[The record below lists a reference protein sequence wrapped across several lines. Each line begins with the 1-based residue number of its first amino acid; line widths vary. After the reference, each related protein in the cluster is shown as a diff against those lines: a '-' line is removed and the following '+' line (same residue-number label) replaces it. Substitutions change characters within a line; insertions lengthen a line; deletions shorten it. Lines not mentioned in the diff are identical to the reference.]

1 VVLHRAAG
9 DVNSAAN
16 GVELPFPHP
25 GTGNSHRAGTAA
37 SAYNHDHGASTMIT
51 ALAFKRRLAAIRL
64 PVRSLMPIRNAVS
77 GTGRGDIEER
87 RKEGVQRLLYMDTMN
102 YGTVFFPLSRTWN
115 ITRSFHLRAGVREG
129 NPLEATSNSS
139 ASLTIAN

>member
-1 VVLHRAAG
+1 
-9 DVNSAAN
+9 
-16 GVELPFPHP
+16 
-25 GTGNSHRAGTAA
+25 
-37 SAYNHDHGASTMIT
+37 MIT